1 MEASYNAPGA
11 GAPPQDG
18 GGGSSSSSAERPK
31 RKSEPVRAGLP
42 ETRLQESWEY
52 PLSREEKK
60 HRVMCLFEQE
70 LAEAR
75 RSGEELVLEELYSQ
89 LERIEELQ
97 PGTARRLKDA
107 VRGLTGGE
115 PPEDDS
121 PVVIRRRQWP
131 VPLGLALGA
140 VALAIAVG
148 WWMQAAGAGAGSA
161 DQDIMNGTGL
171 PAMPPVAIDIAGAG
185 EMFPGHS
192 DVEALLGSAEG
203 SLETPKPA
211 MEHDS
216 SGGHVLPTTS
226 TTSELLSSSRDR
238 VLRFFQLGQSNLR
251 KSDCYQAQYYFG
263 QALKLFQQVEVDHP
277 SQHEGVMFELWV
289 NYAFSLVCAQ
299 RFQEGADMLEGCV
312 TGALDCASHLLNAR
326 GFALFHLKD
335 YAGAAQAFQLG
346 AEKDQRNPIIW
357 NNLGAAHMVLRN
369 YEAADEA
376 LLHVAGENEK
386 GGLKLSPHHWQV
398 ISTNVQEL
406 QHRAE
411 TGQVSRLP
419 LVELWFGDDD
429 EDREGRVDHGNEMA
443 APGLTA

>member
-1 MEASYNAPGA
+1 MEASDNAPGQ
-11 GAPPQDG
+11 GAPAQEG
-18 GGGSSSSSAERPK
+18 GGGSSSSSAHERPK
-31 RKSEPVRAGLP
+31 RKSEPVRTGLP

-107 VRGLTGGE
+107 VRGLAGGE
-115 PPEDDS
+115 PPDDEG
-121 PVVIRRRQWP
+121 PVVARRRQWP
-131 VPLGLALGA
+131 VPFGLVLVA
-140 VALAIAVG
+140 VALAIALG
-148 WWMQAAGAGAGSA
+148 CWMQAAGAASA
-161 DQDIMNGTGL
+161 DQDVMHGTGL
-171 PAMPPVAIDIAGAG
+171 PAMPPVAIDVAGAG
-185 EMFPGHS
+185 EIIPARSEM
-192 DVEALLGSAEG
+192 EALLGSVEG
-203 SLETPKPA
+203 SFETPTPA
-211 MEHDS
+211 TDKDS
-216 SGGHVLPTTS
+216 SQGPVLPTTS
-226 TTSELLSSSRDR
+226 TTSELLSSSFAR

-406 QHRAE
+406 QHRVE

-429 EDREGRVDHGNEMA
+429 EDREGRVDHVNEMA